1 MRSLRFTPFGGGVG
15 YHAEKDFLTACQIDE
30 RVSDSIS
37 MPTDSSSSQCA
48 TEREK
53 EMGAVCSARSGQ
65 VSERQFG
72 RAWLHLA
79 KIMINRFANE

>member
-48 TEREK
+48 TERERDGGRVQCPV
-53 EMGAVCSARSGQ
+53 GA
-65 VSERQFG
+65 SERAAV
-72 RAWLHLA
+72 RSRLA
-79 KIMINRFANE
+79 ALGQDHDQSIR